1 MPGSLQSK
9 GDGEYSYSAPFT
21 GLNGSVASIL
31 LPPSAQEIQTSPSFS
46 IVRGSIAAPW
56 PFGTSVFNWAPGSGE
71 YFLFA
76 TPGGYIAS
84 NLKFYQIQ
92 SSNTT
97 GIAWVVNEVSA
108 MPAGAFP
115 AQGTNKEFQFVEAN
129 GCVFFASQIGILR
142 YASSTGA
149 ITQWSVGF
157 MPLYM
162 TIFMQRMVVVGTV
175 ASTDNVTPG
184 TPTGTPDTAGGS
196 VPAGTY
202 FAVVTAVFASG
213 IEGPPSPESA
223 GVTLSGTGEITWT
236 WTAVTGAVTYNIYV
250 GNAAGSEDQVFS
262 STPNTYLQTTFNTE
276 PTETISPPVAPPN
289 SPWTIAWSTVTD
301 FSDTSVGSFN
311 SNPNTNAGD
320 TGGFDVLTNYS
331 QGLAVGIVN
340 LGNALYVIMTQ
351 GIVQVDPASSGT
363 APFTFYNFWQE
374 RIPVGALLGTLD
386 QFGPIAAFVSPDNVN
401 VWVPGSQSQIG
412 TPIMA
417 YLRSLFRNMT
427 MQEDPNAAYP
437 LLLNPPSSAS
447 FYTLYNENHYALSFN
462 VFGVPPQQL
471 APPYPNQIAA
481 AEWFGLI
488 VDYNFSSQAWS
499 QQVTPPIT
507 GRLYQVSGPPLTQA
521 DYTQIPPQTFLV
533 AGSQPN
539 GPGTQAGV
547 LVFAPDVFNR
557 LVFATQQCLGLSSN
571 PQPCMV
577 GFPQTPVA
585 GGHTPAIRRV
595 RVEYSM
601 DEFSCGSQAAPATL
615 TISMQGVNCTNNAG
629 PNTTANFISSLQSV
643 STQVILNPI
652 GAIGVNS
659 ANPVVPFLTAVAY
672 ADFTLSIQNPQISL
686 SWTDPSAHQRY
697 LIHRVTPMLDDT
709 QGSLA

>member
-56 PFGTSVFNWAPGSGE
+56 PFGTSVFNWAPGAGE

-115 AQGTNKEFQFVEAN
+115 AQGTNKEVQFMEAN

-142 YASSTGA
+142 FASSNDT

-184 TPTGTPDTAGGS
+184 TPTGTPSTASGS

-202 FAVVTAVFASG
+202 FAVITAVFASG

-250 GNAAGSEDQVFS
+250 GNAAGSENQVFS
-262 STPNTYLQTTFNTE
+262 SGTNSYLQSTFNTS
-276 PTETISPPVAPPN
+276 PTQTISPPVAPPN

-301 FSDTSVGSFN
+301 FSDTSIGSFN

-374 RIPVGALLGTLD
+374 RIPVGAMLGTLD

-417 YLRSLFRNMT
+417 YLRSLLRNMT

-488 VDYNFSSQAWS
+488 LDYNFASQAWT
-499 QQVTPPIT
+499 QQLTPPIT

-521 DYTQIPPQTFLV
+521 DFTQIPPQTFLV
-533 AGSQPN
+533 AGTQPN
-539 GPGTQAGV
+539 GPGSQAGV

-557 LVFATQQCLGLSSN
+557 LVFATQQCLGQSSV
-571 PQPCMV
+571 PQPCKV
-577 GFPQTPVA
+577 GFPQTPIA
-585 GGHTPAIRRV
+585 SGHLLAVRRV
-595 RVEYSM
+595 RIEYSM
-601 DEFSCGSQAAPATL
+601 DEMSVANQTAPVNL
-615 TISMQGVNCTNNAG
+615 TVSLQGTQTTNTA
-629 PNTTANFISSLQSV
+629 TANGTAIFTTTPYTESV
-643 STQVILNPI
+643 TIQIDPI

-659 ANPVVPFLTAVAY
+659 ADAVVPFLTSVAT
-672 ADFTLSIQNPQISL
+672 ADFTLSIMNPQVSL
-686 SWTDPSAHQRY
+686 SWTDPSAYQR
-697 LIHRVTPMLDDT
+697 LLVHRVTIQVNDM
-709 QGSLA
+709 QGALA